1 MRAERRVLS
10 IEEVSSEELR
20 ACWRVGRT
28 DVGTR
33 RAGGDH
39 ILHLEAQKS
48 VGFWHGKNLRL
59 KGRFRGGELTQWMK
73 ASCRKAWNANP
84 QSPRKTLA
92 GWWPS
97 VISAL
102 WMQKKGSPKTS
113 WLVRVAGIGELQ
125 GTVP

>member
-20 ACWRVGRT
+20 ACCRVGRT

-39 ILHLEAQKS
+39 ILHLEAKKS

-59 KGRFRGGELTQWMK
+59 KGRFRRGELTQWMK
-73 ASCRKAWNANP
+73 ASCRRTGMP
-84 QSPRKTLA
+84 IPRA
-92 GWWPS
+92 
-97 VISAL
+97 
-102 WMQKKGSPKTS
+102 
-113 WLVRVAGIGELQ
+113 Q
-125 GTVP
+125 GKPRQGGGHL